1 MLLVP
6 GLSRIGIWLGGFVGH
21 LGLKA
26 EDGGCDQGFPEA
38 FSLSPS
44 HIAGGL
50 RHHVLP
56 DKVATVV

>member
-1 MLLVP
+1 ME
-6 GLSRIGIWLGGFVGH
+6 H

-26 EDGGCDQGFPEA
+26 ENGGYDQGFLEA

-44 HIAGGL
+44 HIAGTV

-56 DKVATVV
+56 DKVAMVV